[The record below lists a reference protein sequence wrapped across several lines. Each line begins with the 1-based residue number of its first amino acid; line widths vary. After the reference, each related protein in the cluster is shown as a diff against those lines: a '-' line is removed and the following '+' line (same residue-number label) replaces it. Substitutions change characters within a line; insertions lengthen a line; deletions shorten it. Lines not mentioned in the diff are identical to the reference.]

1 MNAPASYT
9 PAISRI
15 DESGIASEIVIILLL
30 LVLNGVF
37 AMSELAVMT
46 ARKIRL
52 EQRAEAGD
60 RGARAALEL
69 AHEPTQFLS
78 TVQVGITLIGVLA
91 GAFGGASIAEQ
102 LADGFRASATL
113 APYADA
119 LGLTIVV
126 GAITYLSLIIGE
138 LVPKRVALTA
148 PERIASV
155 IARPMRVLSRVVSP
169 LVTLLTGSTNLVLRL
184 LGVRARTDANV
195 TEEEIRALVEQGAE
209 SGALQREEHQ
219 VVERV
224 FRLGDRQVSALMTP
238 RPDVDW
244 IDVGEGAAGLRTELA
259 LGRRSL
265 LLVCREDVDHVVGFV
280 HAEDLLARCV
290 TGAPLDSEAL
300 ESLAQPPLF
309 VPESIPAFRLLDAL
323 RRGRQHA
330 AVVLDEFGGVAGV
343 VTLDDVLQDLVGDF
357 PSDAGDDTGDDA
369 SIVRREDGSWLV
381 DGHTPIAD
389 LETALDI
396 TLTEEERPGY
406 QTVGGFVMARLGR
419 LPRPAEH
426 FEWEGHRFE
435 VVDMD
440 GRRVETVRVA
450 RVRHGDA
457 VPGHDGGDPTPP
469 SAA

>member
-1 MNAPASYT
+1 M
-9 PAISRI
+9 
-15 DESGIASEIVIILLL
+15 SGIATEIVVILLL
-30 LVLNGVF
+30 LVVNGVF

-60 RGARAALEL
+60 KGARAALEL
-69 AHEPTQFLS
+69 AHDPTQFLS

-102 LADGFRASATL
+102 LANGFRASTTL
-113 APYADA
+113 APYAEGMG
-119 LGLTIVV
+119 LGIVV
-126 GAITYLSLIIGE
+126 AGITYLSLIIGE
-138 LVPKRVALTA
+138 LVPKRVALSA

-155 IARPMRVLSRVVSP
+155 VARPMRVVSRVVSP
-169 LVTLLTGSTNLVLRL
+169 LVKLLTGSTNLMLRL
-184 LGVRARTDANV
+184 LGVRAHADPGI

-209 SGALQREEHQ
+209 SGVLQREEHQ

-238 RPDVDW
+238 RPDIDW

-280 HAEDLLARCV
+280 HAEELLARCV
-290 TGAPLDSEAL
+290 SGAPLDSEAL
-300 ESLAQPPLF
+300 ETLARAPLF
-309 VPESIPAFRLLDAL
+309 VPESMPAFRVLDAF

-343 VTLDDVLQDLVGDF
+343 VTLDDVLQDLIGDF
-357 PSDAGDDTGDDA
+357 PSDAGGGAADGP
-369 SIVRREDGSWLV
+369 SIARRDDGSWVV

-396 TLTEEERPGY
+396 PLAEEERPGY
-406 QTVGGFVMARLGR
+406 HTVGGFVMARLGR
-419 LPRPAEH
+419 LPRPAEQ
-426 FEWEGHRFE
+426 FDWVGHRFE
-435 VVDMD
+435 VVAMD
-440 GRRVETVRVA
+440 GRRVGSVRVA
-450 RVRHGDA
+450 RVREGDA
-457 VPGHDGGDPTPP
+457 THVRHAADDPVAAPP
-469 SAA
+469 SAAG

>member
-1 MNAPASYT
+1 M
-9 PAISRI
+9 
-15 DESGIASEIVIILLL
+15 SGIASEVVVILLL
-30 LVLNGVF
+30 LLLNGVF

-102 LADGFRASATL
+102 LADGFRASSAL

-119 LGLTIVV
+119 LGLGIVV

-138 LVPKRVALTA
+138 LVPKRVALSA

-155 IARPMRVLSRVVSP
+155 VARPMRVLSRVVAP
-169 LVTLLTGSTNLVLRL
+169 LVRLLTGSTNLMLRL
-184 LGVRARTDANV
+184 LGVRAHTDPGV

-209 SGALQREEHQ
+209 SGAVQREEHE

-244 IDVGEGAAGLRTELA
+244 IDLTEGAAGLRAELA

-265 LLVCREDVDHVVGFV
+265 LLVCREDVDQVVGVV

-290 TGAPLDSEAL
+290 AGQPLDEAALEAL
-300 ESLAQPPLF
+300 ARAPLF
-309 VPESIPAFRLLDAL
+309 VPESMPAFRLLEAF
-323 RRGRQHA
+323 RRARQHA
-330 AVVLDEFGGVAGV
+330 AVVLDEYGGVAGV
-343 VTLDDVLQDLVGDF
+343 VTLDDVLQDLVGDI
-357 PSDAGDDTGDDA
+357 PEDGGESGAPA
-369 SIVRREDGSWLV
+369 IVRRDDGSWLV
-381 DGHTPIAD
+381 DGQTPITD
-389 LETALDI
+389 LEAALDAE
-396 TLTEEERPGY
+396 LVLEERPGY
-406 QTVGGFVMARLGR
+406 QTVGGFVMTRLGR
-419 LPRPAEH
+419 LPHPAEH
-426 FEWEGHRFE
+426 FTWAGHRFE
-435 VVDMD
+435 IVDMD
-440 GRRVETVRVA
+440 GRRVDKVLIA
-450 RVRHGDA
+450 REPTA
-457 VPGHDGGDPTPP
+457 GG
-469 SAA
+469 SAADADGV

>member
-1 MNAPASYT
+1 M
-9 PAISRI
+9 
-15 DESGIASEIVIILLL
+15 SGIASEVAIILLL

-155 IARPMRVLSRVVSP
+155 IARPMRMLSRVVSP
-169 LVTLLTGSTNLVLRL
+169 LVKLLTGSTNLMLRL
-184 LGVRARTDANV
+184 LGVRAHTDANV

-209 SGALQREEHQ
+209 SGVLQREEHE

-244 IDVGEGAAGLRTELA
+244 IDVGEGAAGLRAELA

-280 HAEDLLARCV
+280 RAEDLLARCV
-290 TGAPLDSEAL
+290 TGAALDSAAL
-300 ESLAQPPLF
+300 ESLAQAPLF
-309 VPESIPAFRLLDAL
+309 VPESMPAFRLLDAL
-323 RRGRQHA
+323 RRARQHA

-343 VTLDDVLQDLVGDF
+343 VTLDDVLQDLIGDF
-357 PSDAGDDTGDDA
+357 PHEQEEEGGAL
-369 SIVRREDGSWLV
+369 IVRRDDGSWLI
-381 DGHTPIAD
+381 DGQTPIAD
-389 LETALDI
+389 VEGALDI
-396 TLTEEERPGY
+396 ALAEEERPGY

-419 LPRPAEH
+419 LPRPAEQ
-426 FEWEGHRFE
+426 FEWDGHHFE
-435 VVDMD
+435 VVAMD
-440 GRRVETVRVA
+440 GRRVEAVRVA
-450 RVRHGDA
+450 RVRD
-457 VPGHDGGDPTPP
+457 GHPTTPP
-469 SAA
+469 STPLE